1 MLVESMAVTSSLDR
15 FLVNKNTIQK
25 MAMRSDWDCF
35 YILWPMLQRESKTD
49 RYFLNIRYDIFTFS
63 ILVPSHTGASRH
75 LLH

>member
-1 MLVESMAVTSSLDR
+1 MLVESMAVTSSLVL

-25 MAMRSDWDCF
+25 MAMRSDWACLS
-35 YILWPMLQRESKTD
+35 ILGLTLQRESKTD